1 MPRENEAP
9 VPTRTSLSPFQGWK
23 SCVPAQLWP
32 GEGRVSP
39 LEGLPA
45 SMATAIFRF
54 KAPSPDPHLQLEL
67 ERKSGAKFL
76 PSWGGP

>member
-1 MPRENEAP
+1 MSR
-9 VPTRTSLSPFQGWK
+9 
-23 SCVPAQLWP
+23 
-32 GEGRVSP
+32 
-39 LEGLPA
+39 LEVLPA
-45 SMATAIFRF
+45 SMATAIVRF